1 MAGIDFSKYRIILS
15 DEDTRASSIMLDS
28 WLQGS
33 YSSDLHAVDGFIAG
47 FYRGIWYA
55 RQGDRVDDGTR
66 LENEQAA
73 KSLTGSNPVPALSR
87 DSIVQEIKELRAD
100 GNFWKNLKEIKRL
113 YRVAIRIWLDDQ
125 NMGFTKIRI
134 ELSPDSRYPYGLS
147 GYFTIYSDRGAI
159 NKRNHFLNK
168 ITINGY
174 GILVKH
180 EVRTDSTFSKPAADA
195 FQKFIFELLRD
206 TK

>member
-66 LENEQAA
+66 LENERAA
-73 KSLTGSNPVPALSR
+73 KSPVGSNPTPAYT
-87 DSIVQEIKELRAD
+87 DQIKFLRKQ
-100 GNFWKNLKEIKRL
+100 GFYKNQTAIIDL
-113 YRVAIRIWLDDQ
+113 YRKAIRYWLDFQ
-125 NMGFTKIRI
+125 GFNHIHTRI
-134 ELSPDSRYPYGLS
+134 ELGKDN
-147 GYFTIYSDRGAI
+147 GYFTIFS
-159 NKRNHFLNK
+159 NKGKVKGSRSNFLNK
-168 ITINGY
+168 ITVDTGGNI
-174 GILVKH
+174 ISH
-180 EVRTDSTFSKPAADA
+180 RATTDDVFLKPFDA
-195 FQKFIFELLRD
+195 EFNNFIVQIMKD